1 MANVSDDLIH
11 EAFGWIARATEDDF
25 SDNEKVQLE
34 TWLDSDPSHRTAFEL
49 AEITWNKVEQ
59 IPKAEYSAT
68 WFDEGSSRP
77 SSIKSIPVF
86 SWRTLVLLG
95 LPTGVAAGLAVL
107 YFSLD
112 GTENIREP
120 TYYETQVAQTEDI
133 KLPDG
138 TRVTLGA
145 ETKLG
150 VVLTES
156 LRHVSLEYGEAYFE
170 VYPEAIRPFTVG
182 SGFANVSVLGTSF
195 EVSVSEDSTKV
206 AVSDGTVSVDLSA
219 VGTGRKT
226 TSTVPVNA
234 GQLVKATRQGISPV
248 KPIDPEAI
256 GAWRRGELYY
266 VSTPLSEILSDVDR
280 YYPGDIRI
288 LDQSIQSMTLSL
300 TFEAGDTDGLLET
313 LESAL
318 PIRIRRLADGTVLV
332 ERER

>member
-1 MANVSDDLIH
+1 MANVSNELIH

-25 SDNEKVQLE
+25 SDNEKAQLE

-49 AEITWNKVEQ
+49 AEMTWNKVGQ

-68 WFDEGSSRP
+68 WFDEGSTCP
-77 SSIKSIPVF
+77 SNIKSAPVF
-86 SWRTLVLLG
+86 SWRTLVVLG
-95 LPTGVAAGLAVL
+95 LPTGLAAGLAVL

-112 GTENIREP
+112 GIKNAREP
-120 TYYETQVAQTEDI
+120 TYYQTQVAQTEVLE
-133 KLPDG
+133 LPDG

-150 VVLTES
+150 VAITEN
-156 LRHVSLEYGEAYFE
+156 LRRVSLEQGEAFFE
-170 VYPEAIRPFTVG
+170 VYPEASRPFTVE
-182 SGFANVSVLGTSF
+182 SDFANVSVLGTAF

-219 VGTGRKT
+219 VGTESKT
-226 TSTVPVNA
+226 ASTVPVSA
-234 GQLVKATRQGISPV
+234 GQLVTATQEGISPV

-256 GAWRRGELYY
+256 GTWRRGELYY

-300 TFEAGDTDGLLET
+300 TFEAGDTEGLLET
-313 LESAL
+313 LEAAL
-318 PIRIRRLADGTVLV
+318 PIRMRRLADGTVLV